1 MARQTPCSKCLI
13 PLSAASKNTIR
24 PSRRIWMPGIQ
35 LSRDPKRSKAGGSL
49 HTFGYLVFP
58 LGGSL
63 GPWPWKLTFG
73 KDACREGGQLWAKVK
88 KIHHHLRTQGP
99 HAATPEMLTFNPTM
113 NSHTV
118 KSQQLTRLVKAAILI
133 SRPEVSHS

>member
-1 MARQTPCSKCLI
+1 
-13 PLSAASKNTIR
+13 
-24 PSRRIWMPGIQ
+24 MPGIQ

-63 GPWPWKLTFG
+63 GPWPWKLMFG

-88 KIHHHLRTQGP
+88 KIHHHLRSSRCHPRNVDLQP
-99 HAATPEMLTFNPTM
+99 HNEFPHCEKPAVDQAGEGCYLNLT
-113 NSHTV
+113 
-118 KSQQLTRLVKAAILI
+118 A
-133 SRPEVSHS
+133 